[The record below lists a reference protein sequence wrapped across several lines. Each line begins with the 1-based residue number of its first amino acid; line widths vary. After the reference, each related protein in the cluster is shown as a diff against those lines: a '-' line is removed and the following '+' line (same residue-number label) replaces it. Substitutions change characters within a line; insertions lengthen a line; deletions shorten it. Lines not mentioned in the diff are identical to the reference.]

1 MSFLLAKAAQEWGKT
16 PEEFAELSQ
25 EDRLEMVAFTRA
37 NMKMGAWEADE
48 QRREWER
55 KHGQ

>member
-1 MSFLLAKAAQEWGKT
+1 LAKAAQEWGKT